1 VIAMSLRLED
11 IELIRQLKYRYCRAI
26 DTCDIDALRQIVTE
40 DIRTDYAG
48 GTYRWQM
55 QGREVFL
62 EAIRGS
68 FTSDCIAVHTVHHP
82 EIEVLDDV
90 NARGLWYLTDT
101 FIHLRENVVTE
112 GSALYRDEYLKTPDG
127 WRIRFSTYERIYERV
142 ERLTTAP
149 NITAHR
155 LAGKL
160 PNRSSWPH

>member
-1 VIAMSLRLED
+1 MSLRLED

-26 DTCDIDALRQIVTE
+26 DTCDIEALREIVTE

-55 QGREVFL
+55 QGRDVFL
-62 EAIRGS
+62 EAVRGS
-68 FTSDCIAVHTVHHP
+68 FTAECVAVHTVHHP

-101 FIHLRENVVTE
+101 FIHLKENVVTE
-112 GSALYRDEYLKTPDG
+112 GSALYRDRYLKTQDG
-127 WRIRFSTYERIYERV
+127 WRIRVSTYERIYERV
-142 ERLTTAP
+142 ERLSAAP

-160 PNRSSWPH
+160 PNRSSWSSLE

>member
-1 VIAMSLRLED
+1 MPLRLED
-11 IELIRQLKYRYCRAI
+11 IELICQLKYRYCRAI
-26 DTCDIDALRQIVTE
+26 DTCDIDALRTLVTE

-62 EAIRGS
+62 EAIRGA
-68 FTSDCIAVHTVHHP
+68 FTAECVACHTVHHP

-90 NARGLWYLTDT
+90 NARGTWYLTDT

-112 GSALYRDEYLKTPDG
+112 GSALYRDEYLKTQDG
-127 WRIRFSTYERIYERV
+127 WRIRVSTYERIYERV
-142 ERLTTAP
+142 ERLNAAP
-149 NITAHR
+149 NLTAHR

-160 PNRSSWPH
+160 PNRSSWSAPG

>member
-1 VIAMSLRLED
+1 MSLRLED

-40 DIRTDYAG
+40 DFHTDYAG
-48 GTYRWQM
+48 GTYRWQV

-68 FTSDCIAVHTVHHP
+68 FTAECIAVHTVHHP

-112 GSALYRDEYLKTPDG
+112 GSALYRDEYLKTAEG

-142 ERLTTAP
+142 ERLSVAP

>member
-1 VIAMSLRLED
+1 MSLGLED
-11 IELIRQLKYRYCRAI
+11 IELIRPLKYRYCRAI

-68 FTSDCIAVHTVHHP
+68 FTADCIAVHTVHHP
-82 EIEVLDDV
+82 EIEVLDEV

-112 GSALYRDEYLKTPDG
+112 GSALYRDEYLKTAEG

-142 ERLTTAP
+142 ERLSAAP

-160 PNRSSWPH
+160 PNRSSWPS

>member
-1 VIAMSLRLED
+1 MSLRLED

-26 DTCDIDALRQIVTE
+26 DTCDIDVLRTLVTE

-62 EAIRGS
+62 EAIRGA
-68 FTSDCIAVHTVHHP
+68 FTADCVACHTVHHP

-90 NARGLWYLTDT
+90 RARGLWYLTDT

-112 GSALYRDEYLKTPDG
+112 GSALYRDEYLKTSDG
-127 WRIRFSTYERIYERV
+127 WRIRVSTYERIYERV
-142 ERLTTAP
+142 ERLSAAP
-149 NITAHR
+149 NLTAHR

-160 PNRSSWPH
+160 PNRSAWPLPE